1 MNKAEEFIY
10 QAIAEDKDTER
21 RVTSLGYFKTKEDAY
36 SALTKFIE
44 KNKSNNRVCYENLTV
59 QIHKLQ

>member
-1 MNKAEEFIY
+1 MDKAEEFIY

-21 RVTSLGYFKTKEDAY
+21 RTTSLGYFRSKEDAY
-36 SALTKFIE
+36 SALIEFIE
-44 KNKSNNRVCYENLTV
+44 ANKSNNRVYYENLTV